1 MMENI
6 AYLSIG
12 SNIGNRL
19 AAFHEAL
26 QLLDGNEWINV
37 IGISSLYE
45 TEPVG
50 YTDQDC
56 FLNAVIKVSTSLSPE
71 KLLQTCLNIEV
82 KLGRKREIRWGP
94 RTLDL
99 DILLYNQENI
109 ETESLSVP
117 HPRMQERAFVIVP
130 LLELDPD
137 IKLPNV
143 NASLHDILNQIPDKE
158 GVRLWKRK
166 NGDGVFALFES

>member
-1 MMENI
+1 MENI

-19 AAFHEAL
+19 ATFHEAL
-26 QLLDGNEWINV
+26 RLLDSNKLV
-37 IGISSLYE
+37 KVVDSSSLYE
-45 TEPVG
+45 TDPVG

-56 FLNAVIKVSTSLSPE
+56 FLNAVIKVFTSLSPE
-71 KLLQTCLNIEV
+71 ELLQTCLNIETE
-82 KLGRKREIRWGP
+82 LGRKREIRWGP

-143 NASLHDILNQIPDKE
+143 NASLNDILNQIPDKE

-166 NGDGVFALFES
+166 NGDDVFGLFES

>member
-1 MMENI
+1 MENI

-19 AAFHEAL
+19 ETFQQAI
-26 QLLDGNEWINV
+26 QLLGENNKIRIEDL
-37 IGISSLYE
+37 SSIYE
-45 TEPVG
+45 TDPVG
-50 YTDQDC
+50 YTNQAC
-56 FLNAVIKVSTSLSPE
+56 FLNAVIKITTSLKPE
-71 KLLQTCLNIEV
+71 ELLETCLFIES
-82 KLGRKREIRWGP
+82 KLGRKREFRWGP

-109 ETESLSVP
+109 ETESLIVP
-117 HPRMQERAFVIVP
+117 HPRMQERAFVIIP
-130 LLELDPD
+130 LMELNPS

-143 NASLHDILNQIPDKE
+143 NTALDDILNQIPDKE
-158 GVRLWKRK
+158 GVRLWKQK

>member
-1 MMENI
+1 MENI

-19 AAFHEAL
+19 EIFQKAL
-26 QLLDGNEWINV
+26 QLLDEYNE
-37 IGISSLYE
+37 ISIEELSSIYE
-45 TEPVG
+45 TDPVG
-50 YTDQDC
+50 YTDQAC
-56 FLNAVIKVSTSLSPE
+56 FLNAVLKISTSLQSE
-71 KLLQTCLNIEV
+71 ELLQTCLFIES

-109 ETESLSVP
+109 ETESLIVP
-117 HPRMQERAFVIVP
+117 HPRMQERAFVIIP
-130 LLELDPD
+130 LMELDPN

-143 NASLHDILNQIPDKE
+143 NAALDDILNQIPDKE
-158 GVRLWKRK
+158 GVRLWKQK
-166 NGDGVFALFES
+166 NGDDVFGLFES

>member
-1 MMENI
+1 MENI

-19 AAFHEAL
+19 ATFHEAL
-26 QLLDGNEWINV
+26 RLLDSNKLV
-37 IGISSLYE
+37 KVVSSSSLYE
-45 TEPVG
+45 TDPVG

-56 FLNAVIKVSTSLSPE
+56 FLNAVIKVFTSLSPE
-71 KLLQTCLNIEV
+71 ELLQTCLSIET

-143 NASLHDILNQIPDKE
+143 NASLNDILNQIPDKE

-166 NGDGVFALFES
+166 NGDDVFGLFES